1 MSLVQMLV
9 IDGKRFALLPEDVWE
24 RVRDAVEEAEDI
36 ADIERFDRA
45 DDGVRIPGAVAF
57 AIADGAH
64 PLRAWREHRGL
75 SQERLAEAADLS
87 KAYVSQI
94 ESGKRTGSARTL
106 RALAKALTVPIDALP
121 TERSPAAE
129 RKNPG

>member
-1 MSLVQMLV
+1 MLV

-24 RVRDAVEEAEDI
+24 RVRDAVEEAEDVT
-36 ADIERFDRA
+36 DIERFDRA
-45 DDGVRIPGAVAF
+45 DDGVRIPGTVAF

-64 PLRAWREHRGL
+64 PVRAWREHRGL
-75 SQERLAEAADLS
+75 SQERLAEAAGLS

-106 RALAKALTVPIDALP
+106 RAVARALTVTVDALIP
-121 TERSPAAE
+121 EQSPAAD
-129 RKNPG
+129 RKHRG